1 MQIARRFK
9 LHNRASPIFEGTGF
23 SLKKTANG
31 NYLGST
37 YLCLFLKYRHRAWI
51 KNQFWCG
58 NSFIMA
64 HIFLAAAAMHMKFS
78 SYWLRCKRHMK
89 RCYDKIY
96 FYLSFSPWHHYIYVF
111 TTAWFSPKVA
121 NYVNYFRNKRG
132 LLEIKKDKSSYFLF
146 LSNNL
151 ILLVSINIRV
161 VFSNL
166 L

>member
-1 MQIARRFK
+1 MPFPDIPSGLGK
-9 LHNRASPIFEGTGF
+9 KPI
-23 SLKKTANG
+23 
-31 NYLGST
+31 
-37 YLCLFLKYRHRAWI
+37 
-51 KNQFWCG
+51 WCG
-58 NSFIMA
+58 DSFIMA

-151 ILLVSINIRV
+151 ILLVSINTRV
-161 VFSNL
+161 VNRCIQYFSLYNHFDCP
-166 L
+166 

>member
-1 MQIARRFK
+1 MNKQMVF
-9 LHNRASPIFEGTGF
+9 
-23 SLKKTANG
+23 
-31 NYLGST
+31 
-37 YLCLFLKYRHRAWI
+37 LFLTYRHSLRPGQKPI
-51 KNQFWCG
+51 WCG

-96 FYLSFSPWHHYIYVF
+96 FYLSFSPWQYYIYVF
-111 TTAWFSPKVA
+111 KTAWFSPKVA

-151 ILLVSINIRV
+151 ILLVSINTRV
-161 VFSNL
+161 VFPTL
-166 L
+166 LE

>member
-1 MQIARRFK
+1 MPFPEIPSSK
-9 LHNRASPIFEGTGF
+9 T
-23 SLKKTANG
+23 SLK
-31 NYLGST
+31 
-37 YLCLFLKYRHRAWI
+37 I
-51 KNQFWCG
+51 PFWCW

-64 HIFLAAAAMHMKFS
+64 HMFIVAAAMHMPFC
-78 SYWLRCKRHMK
+78 SYWLRCRRHMK

-96 FYLSFSPWHHYIYVF
+96 FYLAFSPCHHYIYVF

-132 LLEIKKDKSSYFLF
+132 LLGIENDKSSYFLF
-146 LSNNL
+146 SSNNL

-166 L
+166 LE